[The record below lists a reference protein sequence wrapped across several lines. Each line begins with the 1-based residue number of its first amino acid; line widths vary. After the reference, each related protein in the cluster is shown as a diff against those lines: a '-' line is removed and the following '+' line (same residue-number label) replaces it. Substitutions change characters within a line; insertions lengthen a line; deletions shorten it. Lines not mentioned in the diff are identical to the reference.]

1 MKLWYQNPAKCWS
14 EALPVGNG
22 RFGGMVFGRPQEE
35 MIQINEDSI
44 WSGKKLDRINP
55 DAKEKLPQI
64 RRLIREGKIAQA
76 QELTMY
82 ALSGVPNSQRSYQ
95 TAGEC
100 YIQLHGLGEITEYQR
115 ELDLE
120 EGIARVQFASD
131 GVTYQKE
138 VLVSA
143 VTGCMAIHLTTKE
156 NIPFSFD
163 CHLGRKHNF
172 TDEVLRENGN
182 TVYFL
187 VDGGKDGISF
197 STAVLADVP
206 SGGKTDG
213 TVVETIGEFLIVKN
227 VTECT
232 LYLDTET
239 SFRYS
244 DYCQKAME
252 RCHAAAALGWDRLK
266 QEHVEDYQ
274 ALYGRMQLH
283 YGLTDAE
290 REKIPT
296 DIRLKEIQNGA
307 TDMGL
312 LELYFQYGRYLLISS
327 SRKGSLPAN
336 LQGIW
341 NDSLTPP
348 WESKYTVNINTE
360 MNYWMAETAN
370 LPECHLPLFD
380 HLQRICENGKE
391 TARKMYG
398 CGGSVCHHNTDI
410 YADTAPQDHCIT
422 SAFWVMGE
430 AWLATHIWE
439 HYLFTKDKQFLSENF
454 YVLEQSVLF
463 FYDFL
468 IDGPDGTLVTSPSL
482 SPENTYRKKDGTLGV
497 LCESP
502 TMDTEILLELI
513 HAYLGACRVLEKSEE
528 EIARAEAVM
537 KRFPPLKIGKYGQ
550 LLEWMEDYDEPEP
563 GHRHISHLYGLY
575 PGNSISRECTPE
587 LFEAAYRTLER
598 RLANGGGHTGWSRAW
613 IIGLWAAFGNGQKAY
628 ENLKAILCMG
638 TFPNLMDNHPMMD
651 GYVFQIDGNFGAA
664 AAMIEMLV
672 KSKENRIELLPAVT
686 KETENGNLCGVR
698 LRCGAELSMV
708 WKNGKVVELRISPDK
723 LLEETCPVT
732 LCVNG
737 TEEQIILK
745 QKVDFAKNF

>member
-35 MIQINEDSI
+35 MIQINEDSV

-143 VTGCMAIHLTTKE
+143 VTGCMAIHLMTKE

-239 SFRYS
+239 SFQIGR
-244 DYCQKAME
+244 A
-252 RCHAAAALGWDRLK
+252 
-266 QEHVEDYQ
+266 HV
-274 ALYGRMQLH
+274 
-283 YGLTDAE
+283 
-290 REKIPT
+290 
-296 DIRLKEIQNGA
+296 
-307 TDMGL
+307 
-312 LELYFQYGRYLLISS
+312 
-327 SRKGSLPAN
+327 
-336 LQGIW
+336 
-341 NDSLTPP
+341 
-348 WESKYTVNINTE
+348 
-360 MNYWMAETAN
+360 
-370 LPECHLPLFD
+370 
-380 HLQRICENGKE
+380 
-391 TARKMYG
+391 
-398 CGGSVCHHNTDI
+398 
-410 YADTAPQDHCIT
+410 
-422 SAFWVMGE
+422 
-430 AWLATHIWE
+430 
-439 HYLFTKDKQFLSENF
+439 
-454 YVLEQSVLF
+454 
-463 FYDFL
+463 
-468 IDGPDGTLVTSPSL
+468 
-482 SPENTYRKKDGTLGV
+482 
-497 LCESP
+497 
-502 TMDTEILLELI
+502 
-513 HAYLGACRVLEKSEE
+513 
-528 EIARAEAVM
+528 
-537 KRFPPLKIGKYGQ
+537 
-550 LLEWMEDYDEPEP
+550 
-563 GHRHISHLYGLY
+563 
-575 PGNSISRECTPE
+575 
-587 LFEAAYRTLER
+587 
-598 RLANGGGHTGWSRAW
+598 
-613 IIGLWAAFGNGQKAY
+613 
-628 ENLKAILCMG
+628 
-638 TFPNLMDNHPMMD
+638 
-651 GYVFQIDGNFGAA
+651 
-664 AAMIEMLV
+664 
-672 KSKENRIELLPAVT
+672 
-686 KETENGNLCGVR
+686 
-698 LRCGAELSMV
+698 
-708 WKNGKVVELRISPDK
+708 
-723 LLEETCPVT
+723 
-732 LCVNG
+732 
-737 TEEQIILK
+737 
-745 QKVDFAKNF
+745 